1 MGNFISFLQEIFM
14 FKEDNSTKVGLKSFK
29 EVPTPVERKSNSTA
43 PAPKELKISELIRR
57 GSY

>member
-14 FKEDNSTKVGLKSFK
+14 MKQNNSAKVGLSAFK
-29 EVPTPVERKSNSTA
+29 EVSTPVEKKPKAKVPS
-43 PAPKELKISELIRR
+43 PKELKISELMRK